1 MINEASIRSLR
12 FANASSR
19 LLRLVAILI
28 TNFFLLISRSIP
40 IPDVW
45 PTSLLSTYRLDVDGF
60 KSLRY
65 GKEYEFL
72 NMEKYCQRYE
82 MNNFR
87 SRGRLAVHG
96 YILRNGIGFDFVSNF
111 VLVSS
116 ESKRNIDFFHLFSFL
131 FHFSRDEFSRNSPH
145 FLSILT
151 SHDRRG
157 WRRQWH
163 ERNYILDAEERNRKN
178 QDRYNYAKVVV
189 SWSN

>member
-60 KSLRY
+60 ASLRY
-65 GKEYEFL
+65 GKEYVFL
-72 NMEKYCQRYE
+72 NMEKYR
-82 MNNFR
+82 N
-87 SRGRLAVHG
+87 SRLAVHG

-131 FHFSRDEFSRNSPH
+131 FQFSRDEFSRNSPH

-178 QDRYNYAKVVV
+178 RYNYAKVVV